1 MSKKGKWDMS
11 GTTYTICFVSVCLL
25 ALNRAY
31 IVLWSWFTRW
41 HSDENN
47 KVDSCCVQVEKYK
60 NLLYI
65 LSMVSSTGWIDLS
78 NNKKANTSRSQFVS
92 AILTMNIFAFFTPPR
107 KLRRLFA
114 VAAPVDLQSSQ
125 KESLH
130 LPQKAVNLQSSQKTS

>member
-1 MSKKGKWDMS
+1 M
-11 GTTYTICFVSVCLL
+11 
-25 ALNRAY
+25 
-31 IVLWSWFTRW
+31 
-41 HSDENN
+41 
-47 KVDSCCVQVEKYK
+47 QVEKYK

-114 VAAPVDLQSSQ
+114 VAAPVDLQSSRRNPCTCHR
-125 KESLH
+125 KLLTCSRHRKRPNGNSNFYPMLKKVSGRLKDNSPFPLLFGH
-130 LPQKAVNLQSSQKTS
+130 LLLYVFFTRFFEIEELIH